1 MGNHKNICR
10 LQDTVYRAA
19 VLSLEK
25 DFLKEINSVLYE
37 FLWKGKDKVKRT
49 AVITERHSR

>member
-37 FLWKGKDKVKRT
+37 FYGKART
-49 AVITERHSR
+49 K